1 MPADR
6 LFQPMSASNPTL
18 TIEFDGQPL
27 RVLAGVSLAAALLAS
42 GVRSTRSSVVSASPR
57 APFCMMGVCFECL
70 VEVDGQASC
79 QACLLPV
86 REGMRVR
93 SQHGVRAV
101 STTEGADD
109 ES

>member
-6 LFQPMSASNPTL
+6 LFQPMSATRPTL

-27 RVLAGVSLAAALLAS
+27 VVPAGISLAAALLAS

-93 SQHGVRAV
+93 SQQGVRAV
-101 STTEGADD
+101 RMIEGVDD
-109 ES
+109 EA